1 MKETIRKI
9 LKEQNEGIKERFF
22 KNMRSLEY
30 VIQSKVNGDIIED
43 IEFDNV
49 EFYEKYSEI
58 VATVKV
64 KSWCEDPDLNELAQQ
79 LKKVEKE
86 IYSSIRNLEFSKN
99 GKLNT
104 VNDDT
109 YLMLFAVKVNWDS
122 GSGDLFI
129 EFIIR
134 QEDYR
139 D

>member
-9 LKEQNEGIKERFF
+9 LKEQNEGIKERFL
-22 KNMRSLEY
+22 KNMKSLEY

-43 IEFDNV
+43 IEFDNI

-58 VATVKV
+58 DATVKV
-64 KSWCEDPDLNELAQQ
+64 KSWCEDPDLNELSQQ

-134 QEDYR
+134 QDDYR

>member
-1 MKETIRKI
+1 MKTTIRKI
-9 LKEQNEGIKERFF
+9 LKEQNEGIKERFL
-22 KNMRSLEY
+22 KNMKSLEY
-30 VIQSKVNGDIIED
+30 VIQSRVNGDIIED
-43 IEFDNV
+43 IEFDDI

-58 VATVKV
+58 EAVVKV
-64 KSWCEDPDLNELAQQ
+64 KSWCEDPDLNELSQQ

-134 QEDYR
+134 QDDYR